1 VREDIG
7 AVWVWR
13 ALSLWY
19 RGCVRVVRGS
29 AAMVE

>member
-1 VREDIG
+1 
-7 AVWVWR
+7 VWVWR